1 MATAT
6 DDGSLVSPTVD
17 FLLLA
22 SVTLALAIGSGTLL
36 LV

>member
-1 MATAT
+1 MATTT
-6 DDGSLVSPTVD
+6 DDGSVISPTVD

-22 SVTLALAIGSGTLL
+22 TVTLALAIGSGTLL

>member
-1 MATAT
+1 MAPTT
-6 DDGSLVSPTVD
+6 DDGSFISPAVD

-22 SVTLALAIGSGTLL
+22 TVTLALAISSGTLL